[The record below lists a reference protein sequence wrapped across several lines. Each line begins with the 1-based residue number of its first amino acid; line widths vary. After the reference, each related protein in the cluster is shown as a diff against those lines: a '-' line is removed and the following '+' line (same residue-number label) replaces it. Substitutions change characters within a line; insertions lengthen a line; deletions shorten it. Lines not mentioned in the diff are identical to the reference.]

1 MTSPRTIAAI
11 LLLSIA
17 FVCFISAPVL
27 SGGGDPWD
35 VDGDAPDDG
44 SGSDDG
50 ADGDVDPFTDE
61 GEDQADGGFG
71 PDWLSGLA
79 FGWTYQ
85 FITYVTGD
93 EDKSSDSMRE
103 VVEESGGDVV
113 AQ

>member
-1 MTSPRTIAAI
+1 MKKPRTIAAI

-50 ADGDVDPFTDE
+50 DLDPFTDE
-61 GEDQADGGFG
+61 GVDQIDDDFG

-79 FGWTYQ
+79 FEWTYQ
-85 FITYVTGD
+85 FITYVLGD
-93 EDKSSDSMRE
+93 DDKSSDSMRV
-103 VVEESGGDVV
+103 VVEDSSGNV
-113 AQ
+113 AAQ